1 MLESALSHIDG
12 GFLEWDV
19 LNNRLYMSTDGELKS
34 IGISADKE
42 KGNMR
47 IIENF
52 PDCIFD
58 AIPVNCQERI
68 RANLRNIYTYHDN
81 VFEIPL
87 MKKNGNIIWIRSICK
102 TAEKINGAP
111 AKVVGCYMDIT
122 DKKKEESAALEAKRA
137 IEFLELE
144 SIYSFKAD
152 LTNDKIK
159 IENEDYSWFAQN
171 GENSY
176 SSNRSYVAENIVMPE
191 YKELF
196 YILPI

>member
-68 RANLRNIYTYHDN
+68 RANLRNIYTCLLYTSGP
-81 VFEIPL
+81 VGPVAPVGPVTVTKSKSGEVPGIP
-87 MKKNGNIIWIRSICK
+87 
-102 TAEKINGAP
+102 TAP
-111 AKVVGCYMDIT
+111 
-122 DKKKEESAALEAKRA
+122 
-137 IEFLELE
+137 FL
-144 SIYSFKAD
+144 
-152 LTNDKIK
+152 
-159 IENEDYSWFAQN
+159 FAR
-171 GENSY
+171 
-176 SSNRSYVAENIVMPE
+176 NR
-191 YKELF
+191 
-196 YILPI
+196 LPL